1 MLACLRTVLASFGL
15 DIPESELRSLCDT
28 TIFGTTALKTVDAA
42 RALGFAGTAK
52 HNLTLA
58 ELTAAVDAGL
68 YPIVFVNLDPISGK
82 DAAHAFVV
90 VEANTSGIVVYD
102 PLYGERT
109 LSRETFRAA
118 WALMRNVAI
127 LVAK

>member
-1 MLACLRTVLASFGL
+1 VPACLRTVLASFGL
-15 DIPESELRSLCDT
+15 DVSESELRTLCDT
-28 TIFGTTALKTVDAA
+28 TIFGTAALKTVDAA
-42 RALGFAGTAK
+42 RALGFTGTAK
-52 HNLTLA
+52 HNLTLE

-90 VEANTSGIVVYD
+90 VEASASILVYD
-102 PLYGERT
+102 PLHGERT

-118 WALMRNVAI
+118 WALMRNVAV

>member
-1 MLACLRTVLASFGL
+1 MF
-15 DIPESELRSLCDT
+15 RSRNSALCNT

-52 HNLTLA
+52 HSLTLE
-58 ELTAAVDAGL
+58 ELTAAIEAGL

-82 DAAHAFVV
+82 DTAVV
-90 VEANTSGIVVYD
+90 VGASASGIVVYD

-109 LSRETFRAA
+109 LSRETFRVA
-118 WALMRNVAI
+118 WALMCNVAVP
-127 LVAK
+127 VAK